1 MDRIAAR
8 GITAALCGMIV
19 LSRAVNG
26 QACSEPTYRWSA
38 KVDTT
43 LATRPGTPA
52 DVARILASWTPPD
65 PTKLGPCAARF
76 GREDSVFVLT
86 GWVRRI
92 QLHQGDG
99 DWHIELTETASA
111 AVTECLLVEIPPERY
126 GSMYRVARSALATL
140 VDTAHLGS
148 GGYLAEPVRAR
159 FTGAAFFDGHHALTW
174 PGGSARAVLHGR
186 CNASVRALWEL
197 HPIYRVEAPGPR

>member
-1 MDRIAAR
+1 
-8 GITAALCGMIV
+8 MIV
-19 LSRAVNG
+19 LPRAVSG
-26 QACSEPTYRWSA
+26 QACSEPNYRWSA

-43 LATRPGTPA
+43 LATHPGTPA
-52 DVARILASWTPPD
+52 DITRILASWAAPD
-65 PTKLGPCAARF
+65 PTKVGPCAARF

-99 DWHIELTETASA
+99 DWHIELTETANA
-111 AVTECLLVEIPPERY
+111 AVTDCLLVEIPPERY
-126 GSMYRVARSALATL
+126 GAMYRVARTALATL
-140 VDTAHLGS
+140 VDTAHLS
-148 GGYLAEPVRAR
+148 SSGYLAEPVQAR

-174 PGGSARAVLHGR
+174 PGGSPRAVLHGR